1 MRAKE
6 FLKEETSNLSYI
18 SRFIEHE
25 WPMLHVHHGCLASAV
40 LFSIAQDLDL
50 NLKRTF
56 EEIAGIV
63 KFKRYNLSSL
73 PLLIKVIEEENCLV
87 KNNGQRIYC
96 DIRMYEPSLQETI
109 GLIKSEHPVAIIFD
123 SSDKSPIMNDIIN
136 REEDDKKGYV
146 AWDGIVKPIK
156 QSLRGYEYPPK
167 PGQRLTAA
175 GQLGIVREGNH
186 AMLVIGYD
194 AGEKVLVCRDN
205 VAHKGLKGYLKIP
218 TNLVKYTKLFAFK
231 ATQKS

>member
-96 DIRMYEPSLQETI
+96 DIQMYEPSLQETI

-123 SSDKSPIMNDIIN
+123 SSDKSPIMTQIVNKEKEHAVTGKWN
-136 REEDDKKGYV
+136 
-146 AWDGIVKPIK
+146 GIVDPYPGDFKD
-156 QSLRGYEYPPK
+156 YEYPPK
-167 PGQRLTAA
+167 PGQRLSVA

-186 AMLVIGYD
+186 AMLVVGYD